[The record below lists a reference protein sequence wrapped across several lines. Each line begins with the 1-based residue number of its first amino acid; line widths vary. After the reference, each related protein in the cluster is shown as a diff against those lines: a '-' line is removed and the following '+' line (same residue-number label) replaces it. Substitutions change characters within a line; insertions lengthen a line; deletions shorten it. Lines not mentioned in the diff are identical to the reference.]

1 MKEKKGFT
9 LVELLAVITL
19 LSLVGLISVPI
30 ATNIIDK
37 SKVKAYKQTLN
48 GIIDAAKI
56 HNAEVD
62 YQLFADG
69 DIDLTEGKIQFENL
83 DTTKYK
89 ALASNAEST
98 KVDVVVKGV
107 STLLNKLNV
116 KDITAYVDLSD
127 LSEGKHEVPVM
138 VKGKDL
144 KLSYTSRTIKIE
156 VIIAKK

>member
-83 DTTKYK
+83 DKITEGYVSY
-89 ALASNAEST
+89 SN
-98 KVDVVVKGV
+98 
-107 STLLNKLNV
+107 
-116 KDITAYVDLSD
+116 
-127 LSEGKHEVPVM
+127 
-138 VKGKDL
+138 
-144 KLSYTSRTIKIE
+144 
-156 VIIAKK
+156 